1 MNYKIAIAEDNTFLA
16 NLLVEKLS
24 FFKEDLQYV
33 FRARDG
39 KELVEK
45 LAKNSEI
52 DLVLMDI
59 KMPNMNG
66 IEATKIL
73 KKQFPAIKIVMIT
86 VFDDDENIL
95 QSIQSGANGY
105 LLKEATA
112 DELHKGIID
121 VMNGGAT
128 MTPSIAMKTLKILQT
143 ANIQQYEVN
152 EEIKLSKR
160 EKEVLEQLSKGF
172 GYQLIAEKLF
182 VSPATIRKHI
192 ENIYRKLQVHNKIQ
206 AVEKARRHRLL

>member
-16 NLLVEKLS
+16 NALVEKLS
-24 FFKEDLQYV
+24 FFEETLQYT

-39 KELVEK
+39 KELIEK
-45 LAKNSEI
+45 LKEDVAI
-52 DLVLMDI
+52 DLILMDI

-66 IEATKIL
+66 IEATKYI
-73 KKQFPAIKIVMIT
+73 KTHYPAIKIVMIT
-86 VFDDDENIL
+86 VFDDDENIF

-112 DELHKGIID
+112 DELHKGVID

-128 MTPSIAMKTLKILQT
+128 MTPSIAMKTLKILQNAEINT
-143 ANIQQYEVN
+143 YEEN
-152 EEIKLSKR
+152 HDIKLSKR
-160 EKEVLEQLSKGF
+160 EKEVLEQLSKGY

-192 ENIYRKLQVHNKIQ
+192 ENIYRKLQVHNKIE
-206 AVEKARRHRLL
+206 ALEKARRHRLL

>member
-16 NLLVEKLS
+16 NSLIEKLS
-24 FFKEDLQYV
+24 FFRENLTYT

-39 KELVEK
+39 KELIEK
-45 LAKNSEI
+45 LAKNNEI

-66 IEATKIL
+66 IEATKLL
-73 KKQFPAIKIVMIT
+73 KKQYPDIKIVMIT

-112 DELHKGIID
+112 EELHKGILD

-172 GYQLIAEKLF
+172 GYQVIAEKLF
-182 VSPATIRKHI
+182 VSPATVRKHI
-192 ENIYRKLQVHNKIQ
+192 ENIYKKLQVHNKIQ

>member
-1 MNYKIAIAEDNTFLA
+1 MNYKIAIADDSTFLA
-16 NLLVEKLS
+16 NALIEKLS

-39 KELVEK
+39 KELIEK
-45 LAKNSEI
+45 LESNNEI
-52 DLVLMDI
+52 DLILMDI

-66 IEATKIL
+66 IEATKII
-73 KKQFPAIKIVMIT
+73 KKQYPLLKIVMIT
-86 VFDDDENIL
+86 VFDDDDNII

-112 DELHKGIID
+112 EELYKGIID

-143 ANIQQYEVN
+143 AEVPQYEEN
-152 EEIKLSKR
+152 ENIKLSKR

-192 ENIYRKLQVHNKIQ
+192 ENIYKKLQVHNKIE
-206 AVEKARRHRLL
+206 AVEKARKHRLL

>member
-1 MNYKIAIAEDNTFLA
+1 MSYRIAIAEDNTPLA
-16 NLLVEKLS
+16 NALVEKLS
-24 FFKEDLQYV
+24 FFKEDLHYV

-45 LAKNSEI
+45 LQQNHEI
-52 DLVLMDI
+52 DLILMDI

-66 IEATKIL
+66 IEATQII
-73 KKQFPAIKIVMIT
+73 KKRFPAIKIVMIT
-86 VFDDDENIL
+86 VFDDDDNIL

-112 DELHKGIID
+112 DELHKGIVD
-121 VMNGGAT
+121 VMKGGAT

-143 ANIQQYEVN
+143 AEVPQYVEN

-160 EKEVLEQLSKGF
+160 EKEVLEQLSKGL
-172 GYQLIAEKLF
+172 GYQVIAEKLF
-182 VSPATIRKHI
+182 VSPSTIRKHI
-192 ENIYRKLQVHNKIQ
+192 ENIYKKLQVHNKIE
-206 AVEKARRHRLL
+206 AIEKARKHRLL

>member
-16 NLLVEKLS
+16 NALIEKLS
-24 FFKEDLQYV
+24 FFNETLHYT

-39 KELVEK
+39 KELIEK
-45 LAKNSEI
+45 LKNNAEI
-52 DLVLMDI
+52 DLILMDI

-66 IEATKIL
+66 IEATKYI
-73 KKQFPAIKIVMIT
+73 KKQYPAIKIVMIT
-86 VFDDDENIL
+86 VFDDDENIF

-112 DELHKGIID
+112 EELHKGVVD

-128 MTPSIAMKTLKILQT
+128 MTPSIAMKTLKILQNAEIT
-143 ANIQQYEVN
+143 QYEEN
-152 EEIKLSKR
+152 NDIKLSKR
-160 EKEVLEQLSKGF
+160 EKEVLEQLSKGY

-192 ENIYRKLQVHNKIQ
+192 ENIYRKLQVHNKIE

>member
-16 NLLVEKLS
+16 NALIEKLS
-24 FFKEDLQYV
+24 FFKETLHYA

-39 KELVEK
+39 KELIDKLKNVVEV
-45 LAKNSEI
+45 
-52 DLVLMDI
+52 DLILMDI

-66 IEATKIL
+66 IEATKHI
-73 KKQFPAIKIVMIT
+73 KKQYPNMKIVMIT
-86 VFDDDENIL
+86 VFDDDENIF

-121 VMNGGAT
+121 VMDGGAT
-128 MTPSIAMKTLKILQT
+128 MTPSIAMKTLKILQNAEIT
-143 ANIQQYEVN
+143 KYEEN
-152 EEIKLSKR
+152 SDIKLSKR
-160 EKEVLEQLSKGF
+160 EKEVLEQLSKGY

-192 ENIYRKLQVHNKIQ
+192 ENIYRKLQVHNKIE

>member
-1 MNYKIAIAEDNTFLA
+1 MSYKIAIAEDNTFLA
-16 NLLVEKLS
+16 NALVEKLS
-24 FFKEDLQYV
+24 FFKEDLQYM

-45 LAKNSEI
+45 LEKKQEI
-52 DLVLMDI
+52 DLILMDI

-66 IEATKIL
+66 IEATQLI
-73 KKQFPAIKIVMIT
+73 KKRFQNIKIVMIT

-112 DELHKGIID
+112 DELHKGILD
-121 VMNGGAT
+121 VMKGGAT

-143 ANIQQYEVN
+143 AEVPQYEEN
-152 EEIKLSKR
+152 ENIKLSKR
-160 EKEVLEQLSKGF
+160 EKEVLEQLSKGL
-172 GYQLIAEKLF
+172 GYQIIAEKLF
-182 VSPATIRKHI
+182 VSPSTIRKHI
-192 ENIYRKLQVHNKIQ
+192 ENIYKKLQVHNKIE
-206 AVEKARRHRLL
+206 AVEKARKHRLL

>member
-16 NLLVEKLS
+16 NALVEKLS
-24 FFKEDLQYV
+24 FFKKDLHYE

-39 KELVEK
+39 KELMGK
-45 LAKNSEI
+45 LKDNAEI
-52 DLVLMDI
+52 DLILMDI

-66 IEATKIL
+66 IEATKL
-73 KKQFPAIKIVMIT
+73 VKKQYPAIKIVMIT

-112 DELHKGIID
+112 EELHKGVLD

-128 MTPSIAMKTLKILQT
+128 MTPSIAMKTLKILQN
-143 ANIQQYEVN
+143 ADIQPYEEN
-152 EEIKLSKR
+152 EDIKLSKR
-160 EKEVLEQLSKGF
+160 EKEVLEQLSKGY
-172 GYQLIAEKLF
+172 GYQLIAENLF

-192 ENIYRKLQVHNKIQ
+192 ENIYRKLQVHNKIE

>member
-1 MNYKIAIAEDNTFLA
+1 MKYKIAIAEDNTFLA
-16 NLLVEKLS
+16 NALVEKLS
-24 FFKEDLQYV
+24 FFKESLQYV

-39 KELVEK
+39 KELIEK
-45 LAKNSEI
+45 LKNTTEI
-52 DLVLMDI
+52 DLILMDI

-66 IEATKIL
+66 IEATKLI
-73 KKQFPAIKIVMIT
+73 KQQYPALKIVMIT

-112 DELHKGIID
+112 EELHKGIED

-143 ANIQQYEVN
+143 ADIMKYEVN
-152 EEIKLSKR
+152 EDIKLSKR
-160 EKEVLEQLSKGF
+160 EKEVLEQLSKGY

-192 ENIYRKLQVHNKIQ
+192 ENIYRKLQVHNKIE

>member
-16 NLLVEKLS
+16 NALVEKLS
-24 FFKEDLQYV
+24 FFKETLQYT

-39 KELVEK
+39 KELIKK
-45 LAKNSEI
+45 LEGNTEI
-52 DLVLMDI
+52 DLILMDI

-66 IEATKIL
+66 IEATKYI
-73 KKQFPAIKIVMIT
+73 KKQYPSIKIVMIT
-86 VFDDDENIL
+86 VFDDDENIF

-112 DELHKGIID
+112 DELHKGIVD

-128 MTPSIAMKTLKILQT
+128 MTPSIAMKTLKILQNAEIT
-143 ANIQQYEVN
+143 KYEEN
-152 EEIKLSKR
+152 SDIKLSKR
-160 EKEVLEQLSKGF
+160 EKEVLEQLSKGL

-192 ENIYRKLQVHNKIQ
+192 ENIYRKLQVHNKIE
-206 AVEKARRHRLL
+206 ALEKARRHRLL

>member
-16 NLLVEKLS
+16 NSLIEKLS
-24 FFKEDLQYV
+24 FFKADLQYV

-39 KELVEK
+39 KELIEK
-45 LAKNSEI
+45 LENYSEI
-52 DLVLMDI
+52 DLILMDI

-66 IEATKIL
+66 IEATKII
-73 KKQFPAIKIVMIT
+73 KNRFPTIKIVMIT
-86 VFDDDENIL
+86 VFDDDENIF

-112 DELHKGIID
+112 EELHKGVID

-128 MTPSIAMKTLKILQT
+128 MTPSIAMKTLKILQNAEIT
-143 ANIQQYEVN
+143 KYEEN
-152 EEIKLSKR
+152 SDIKLSKR
-160 EKEVLEQLSKGF
+160 EKEVLEQLSKGL

-192 ENIYRKLQVHNKIQ
+192 ENIYRKLQVHNKIE
-206 AVEKARRHRLL
+206 ALEKARRHRLL